1 MHVMIFLFV
10 CVVIFPYGGPLKYRK
25 SKLLYKKL
33 VAKPKVFSKDPIQHF
48 CGAKNMPDKGSLSPG
63 FEIQIGYRRRRRREA
78 LALTTTA
85 RLLLLSQRSEG
96 DREDSIREL
105 IEPTIIRKNICGS
118 IEPQFFE
125 KIICQLLEPQFFEK
139 NLF

>member
-1 MHVMIFLFV
+1 MA
-10 CVVIFPYGGPLKYRK
+10 
-25 SKLLYKKL
+25 KKN
-33 VAKPKVFSKDPIQHF
+33 I
-48 CGAKNMPDKGSLSPG
+48 PDKESLSPG